1 MNRKGSKT
9 LSNTN
14 KLRRQF
20 FDCGIRRLTQILYLQ
35 KSASAAFASLAAP
48 ISADISQTCAD
59 VSQTLADVSQTLAD
73 VSQTCADVSQTSA
86 DISQTLADVSQTLA
100 DISQTC
106 RELSL
111 ICGKSPLIYREPL
124 LYHIL
129 LNPKRLLFMLL
140 ICVLFTTRAKPLTT
154 ANNNLIT
161 KHNYCITSV

>member
-35 KSASAAFASLAAP
+35 KSASAAFASL
-48 ISADISQTCAD
+48 
-59 VSQTLADVSQTLAD
+59 

-86 DISQTLADVSQTLA
+86 DISQTLA

-161 KHNYCITSV
+161 KHNYCITIV

>member
-86 DISQTLADVSQTLA
+86 DISQTLAD
-100 DISQTC
+100 ISQTC

-129 LNPKRLLFMLL
+129 LNPKRLLFKLL

-161 KHNYCITSV
+161 KHNYCITIV